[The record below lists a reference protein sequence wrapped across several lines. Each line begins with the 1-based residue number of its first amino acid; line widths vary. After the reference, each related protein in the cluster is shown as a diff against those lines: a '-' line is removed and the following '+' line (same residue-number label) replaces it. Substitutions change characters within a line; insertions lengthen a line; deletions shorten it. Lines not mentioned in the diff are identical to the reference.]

1 VRLHRREEWR
11 KCELLRGRREGKGGH
26 PSHVTPWHMQP
37 AHKRRLLDLSC
48 LMAAEIQVEEEK
60 LQGRRSG
67 YFEVWE
73 TMKIKGR
80 SSESAA

>member
-1 VRLHRREEWR
+1 
-11 KCELLRGRREGKGGH
+11 
-26 PSHVTPWHMQP
+26 
-37 AHKRRLLDLSC
+37 
-48 LMAAEIQVEEEK
+48 MAAEIQVEEEK